1 MSSSSVTKSKFLSL
15 VLRHKPETIGLT
27 LDAEGWVSV
36 DDLLTRA
43 SQHGMAMTRAELE
56 EIVATSE
63 KKRFALSAD
72 GRRIR
77 ANQGHSVDVDLNL
90 QPIAPPEILYHG
102 TVAKFLP
109 SIRAQGLLK
118 GQRHHVHLSADRATA
133 EIVGERRGVPI
144 ILTVRSAD
152 MARAGHLFY
161 RSENGV
167 WLTDHV
173 PPPFLQE

>member
-1 MSSSSVTKSKFLSL
+1 MS
-15 VLRHKPETIGLT
+15 
-27 LDAEGWVSV
+27 
-36 DDLLTRA
+36 
-43 SQHGMAMTRAELE
+43 MTRAELE

-90 QPIAPPEILYHG
+90 QPIAPPELLYHG

-133 EIVGERRGVPI
+133 ETVGERRGVPI
-144 ILTVRSAD
+144 VLTVRSAD
-152 MARAGHLFY
+152 MVRAGHLFY

-173 PPPFLQE
+173 PPPFLQES